1 MKGGNLYERG
11 MILKGEITTSHDV
24 RNLYLNSQTEAYILL
39 VIATFVHISIDIQY
53 IKMTGQDLYPLTFE
67 PLLKEVIWGGQAIR
81 PFKGLTPDEKKIG
94 ESWEISHV
102 DDNYSVVAEGVLRGK
117 SLDELIRLYGDRL
130 VGKSVLERFG
140 SRFPLLIKFIDARDY
155 LSIQVHPDDELG
167 MKRHNSFGK
176 TEMWYVINAAKGAK
190 LYSGFAVQSS
200 PEDYVKRIADG
211 TIVEALAEYEV
222 HPGDVFFLP
231 AGRVHAIG
239 AGCFIAEIQQTSNI
253 TYRIYDY
260 DRTDAAGN
268 KRELHTEL
276 AKDAID
282 YTLHDTYRTD
292 YTPEVNKPTH
302 LVKCQYFE
310 TNLLDINEPIS
321 RDWAGLDS
329 FVIYIVM
336 EGKLSLVDN
345 NGYKLDLHQG
355 QSVLVPAECTSVRLE
370 PKGACKVM
378 ETYIPELG

>member
-1 MKGGNLYERG
+1 MA
-11 MILKGEITTSHDV
+11 
-24 RNLYLNSQTEAYILL
+24 TE
-39 VIATFVHISIDIQY
+39 Q
-53 IKMTGQDLYPLTFE
+53 LYPLTFT
-67 PLLKEVIWGGQAIR
+67 PLLKEVIWGGSDIR
-81 PFKGLTPDEKKIG
+81 PFKGLEPDDKKIG

-102 DDNYSVVAEGVLRGK
+102 DDNFSIVAEGALAGK
-117 SLDELIRLYGDRL
+117 NLDELIDLYGERL
-130 VGKSVLERFG
+130 VGKSVQERFG
-140 SRFPLLIKFIDARDY
+140 HRFPLLIKFIDARDY

-176 TEMWYVINAAKGAK
+176 TEMWYVINAAPKAK

-200 PEDYVKRIADG
+200 PEDYVRRIEEG
-211 TIVEALAEYEV
+211 TIVDALAEYEV

-282 YTLHDTYRTD
+282 YRLEKDYRTA
-292 YTPEVNKPTH
+292 YTPVADQPVH
-302 LVKCQYFE
+302 LVECQYFE
-310 TNLLDINEPIS
+310 TNLLDLTQPIS
-321 RDWAGLDS
+321 RDWSQLDS
-329 FVIYIVM
+329 FVIYICM
-336 EGKLSLVDN
+336 EGKVTLRDAQGNEVS
-345 NGYKLDLHQG
+345 LHQG
-355 QSVLVPAECTSVRLE
+355 QSVLVPAENPSLTLTPEGSVKLL
-370 PKGACKVM
+370 
-378 ETYIPELG
+378 ETYIPAK

>member
-1 MKGGNLYERG
+1 MA
-11 MILKGEITTSHDV
+11 
-24 RNLYLNSQTEAYILL
+24 TE
-39 VIATFVHISIDIQY
+39 Q
-53 IKMTGQDLYPLTFE
+53 LYPLTFA
-67 PLLKEVIWGGQAIR
+67 PLLKEVIWGGSDIR
-81 PFKGLTPDEKKIG
+81 PFKGLEPDDKKIG

-102 DDNYSVVAEGVLRGK
+102 DDNFSIVAEGALAGK
-117 SLDELIRLYGDRL
+117 NLDELIDLYGERL
-130 VGKSVLERFG
+130 VGKSVQERFG
-140 SRFPLLIKFIDARDY
+140 HRFPLLIKFIDARDY

-176 TEMWYVINAAKGAK
+176 TEMWYVINAAPKAK

-200 PEDYVKRIADG
+200 PEDYVRRIEEG
-211 TIVEALAEYEV
+211 TIVDALAEYEV

-282 YTLHDTYRTD
+282 YRLEKDYRTA
-292 YTPEVNKPTH
+292 YTPVADQPVH
-302 LVKCQYFE
+302 LVECQYFE
-310 TNLLDINEPIS
+310 TNLLDLTQPIS
-321 RDWAGLDS
+321 RDWSQLDS
-329 FVIYIVM
+329 FVIYICM
-336 EGKLSLVDN
+336 EGKVTLRDAQGNEVS
-345 NGYKLDLHQG
+345 LHQG
-355 QSVLVPAECTSVRLE
+355 QSVLVPAENPSLTLTPEGSVKLL
-370 PKGACKVM
+370 
-378 ETYIPELG
+378 ETYIPAK